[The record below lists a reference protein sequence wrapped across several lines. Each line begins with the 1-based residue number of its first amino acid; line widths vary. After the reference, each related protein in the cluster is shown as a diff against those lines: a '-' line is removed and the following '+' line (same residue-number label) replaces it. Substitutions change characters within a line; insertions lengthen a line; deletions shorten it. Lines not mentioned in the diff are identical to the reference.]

1 MASCQ
6 IGLGDISKLGLKYL
20 AWDMLRVLT
29 TVTSVAAAYILK
41 LVVLDTLLGHMFLGK
56 MAFEFYIGSTLTRT
70 TI

>member
-29 TVTSVAAAYILK
+29 SVTTAYILK

-56 MAFEFYIGSTLTRT
+56 MAFEFYIGSSLTRT

>member
-29 TVTSVAAAYILK
+29 SVTTAYILK

-56 MAFEFYIGSTLTRT
+56 LAFEFYIGSTLTRT

>member
-29 TVTSVAAAYILK
+29 SVTTAYILK
-41 LVVLDTLLGHMFLGK
+41 LVVLDALLGHMFLGK
-56 MAFEFYIGSTLTRT
+56 VAFEFYIGSTLTRT

>member
-29 TVTSVAAAYILK
+29 SVTTAYILK

-56 MAFEFYIGSTLTRT
+56 MAFEFYIGSALTRT

>member
-29 TVTSVAAAYILK
+29 SVTTAYILK

-56 MAFEFYIGSTLTRT
+56 VAFEFYIGSTLTRT

>member
-29 TVTSVAAAYILK
+29 SVTTAYILK

-56 MAFEFYIGSTLTRT
+56 VAFEFYIGSSLTRT

>member
-56 MAFEFYIGSTLTRT
+56 MAFVFYIGSSLTRT

>member
-29 TVTSVAAAYILK
+29 SVTTAYILK

>member
-29 TVTSVAAAYILK
+29 SVTTAYILK

-56 MAFEFYIGSTLTRT
+56 MAFVFYIGSSLTRT

>member
-6 IGLGDISKLGLKYL
+6 IGLSDISKLGLKYL

-29 TVTSVAAAYILK
+29 SVTTAYILK

-56 MAFEFYIGSTLTRT
+56 MAFEFYIGSSLTRT

>member
-1 MASCQ
+1 MESCQ

-29 TVTSVAAAYILK
+29 SVTTAYILK

-56 MAFEFYIGSTLTRT
+56 MAFVFYIGSSLTRT

>member
-29 TVTSVAAAYILK
+29 SVTTAYILK

-56 MAFEFYIGSTLTRT
+56 MAFVFYIGSTLTRT